1 MNRDTGTQDPGLFTA
16 KNILAMSSGNTFLGF
31 LTGAALGGIAGVI
44 YTLEMGERTMRTAK
58 TETISDD
65 TGDEGTIQES
75 ISDLKESI
83 AGFVEEVNQRF
94 ERMESRL

>member
-1 MNRDTGTQDPGLFTA
+1 MA
-16 KNILAMSSGNTFLGF
+16 SGNTFLGF

-58 TETISDD
+58 TETISEDD
-65 TGDEGTIQES
+65 GDEGSIQES

-83 AGFVEEVNQRF
+83 TDFVEEVNQRF
-94 ERMESRL
+94 EKMESRL